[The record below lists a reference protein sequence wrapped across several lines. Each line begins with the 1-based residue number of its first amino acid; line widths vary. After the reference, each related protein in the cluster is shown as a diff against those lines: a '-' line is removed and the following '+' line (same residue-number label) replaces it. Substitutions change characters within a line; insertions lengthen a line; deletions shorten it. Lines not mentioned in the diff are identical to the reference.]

1 MAEPVLPRLVL
12 LCVCASVCDHWR
24 QRKVTGK
31 RKVTVDAEK
40 SDGKKIRRP

>member
-1 MAEPVLPRLVL
+1 MSRRPPPVP
-12 LCVCASVCDHWR
+12 SSSSSDHWT

-40 SDGKKIRRP
+40 SDGKKKSDRGRREK